1 MRTLAIALSVALF
14 GFTGCNGNTENA
26 SGTAEPSGTGASEGT
41 TGPAGETRGP
51 AGETRD
57 RENERGLVESALAK
71 LTAREVTIPAGTELP
86 VVLDTGVGSDTS
98 RVEEP
103 VRAHLSRA
111 VVVDGQPVLAEGST
125 VSGVV
130 TNATRS
136 GKVKGRAQVGLR
148 FNTLIPRGE
157 DERYQITTAA
167 IGRTAPA
174 TKQKDAITIGAPAA
188 GGAIVGGIVGG
199 KKGAAIG
206 GAAGGGAGTAVVL
219 STRGKE
225 IHLPAGTALRVRL
238 TKPITIS
245 VRG

>member
-1 MRTLAIALSVALF
+1 MRTLAIALSIALF
-14 GFTGCNGNTENA
+14 GLTGCNGNTENA
-26 SGTAEPSGTGASEGT
+26 NATAEPSPTGGAADT
-41 TGPAGETRGP
+41 TGSAGEARASG
-51 AGETRD
+51 
-57 RENERGLVESALAK
+57 NERGLVESALAK

-86 VVLDTGVGSDTS
+86 VVLDTGIGSDTS
-98 RVEEP
+98 HVEEP

-111 VVVDGQPVLAEGST
+111 VVVDGEPVLAEGST

-148 FNTLIPRGE
+148 FNILIPRGE
-157 DERYQITTAA
+157 DERYEIATAA